1 MMVRPL
7 VLAAA
12 AGLVLATPAAAQQ
25 QATEQENL
33 DCAIW
38 ATYNLGMAGNEA
50 MQSGL
55 AVAVAWF
62 IGLYEGQAGKNI
74 DAAMAAR
81 TAEMDEAMINAL
93 TMPCSGRFLDF
104 ADRVSKRGKGLR
116 AGGQ

>member
-38 ATYNLGMAGNEA
+38 ATYNLGMAGN
-50 MQSGL
+50 
-55 AVAVAWF
+55 
-62 IGLYEGQAGKNI
+62 
-74 DAAMAAR
+74 
-81 TAEMDEAMINAL
+81 
-93 TMPCSGRFLDF
+93 
-104 ADRVSKRGKGLR
+104 
-116 AGGQ
+116 